1 MSLLDKL
8 TKNSTVKLT
17 STLANSKV
25 YGKKDMVP
33 TQVPMVNVAL
43 SGRVDGGLTP
53 GLTVLAG
60 PSKHL
65 KQHSHYLWQVLIS
78 ISMKMVLYCFTTQS
92 LAHHR
97 TTSSLLVLI

>member
-33 TQVPMVNVAL
+33 TQVPMVNVA
-43 SGRVDGGLTP
+43 
-53 GLTVLAG
+53 
-60 PSKHL
+60 
-65 KQHSHYLWQVLIS
+65 
-78 ISMKMVLYCFTTQS
+78 
-92 LAHHR
+92 
-97 TTSSLLVLI
+97 